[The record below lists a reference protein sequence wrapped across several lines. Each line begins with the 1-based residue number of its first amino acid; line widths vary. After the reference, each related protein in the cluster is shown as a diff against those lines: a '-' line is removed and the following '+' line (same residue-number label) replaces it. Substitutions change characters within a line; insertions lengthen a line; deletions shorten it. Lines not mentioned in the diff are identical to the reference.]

1 MWGGE
6 GGVEQWDVMGGEGIR
21 VGKMVTYNVGGT

>member
-1 MWGGE
+1 MCGGE
-6 GGVEQWDVMGGEGIR
+6 GGVGQGVVIGGKGKR

>member
-1 MWGGE
+1 MWGE
-6 GGVEQWDVMGGEGIR
+6 GGVGQGDVIEGKGNR

>member
-6 GGVEQWDVMGGEGIR
+6 GGVGQGDVIGGKEIW

>member
-1 MWGGE
+1 MWGE
-6 GGVEQWDVMGGEGIR
+6 GGVGQGDVMGGKGIR